1 MFDLPKKCFVN
12 KFIPKKTFYERVGFS
27 SNIKDDFVNIID
39 KIIWLYKISPDT
51 LGVNKTK
58 QVEEIEIFELYL
70 KIRVLPKTVIKIISK
85 SIPYPVLFVIK
96 YKDEVCYSI
105 KADDNFFTDWNEQIN
120 FNFKGINLEYIYE
133 QIVKII
139 IREEKNNNNFS
150 EILIQKSKREELL
163 KQIQMLKKKIK
174 TEKQFNKKVELNKLL
189 GNLEKEMGE
198 LLNG

>member
-133 QIVKII
+133 QIVKTI

-189 GNLEKEMGE
+189 SNLEKEMEE

>member
-133 QIVKII
+133 QIVKTI

>member
-133 QIVKII
+133 QIVKVI
-139 IREEKNNNNFS
+139 IREEQNNNNFS

-163 KQIQMLKKKIK
+163 KKIQILKKKIK